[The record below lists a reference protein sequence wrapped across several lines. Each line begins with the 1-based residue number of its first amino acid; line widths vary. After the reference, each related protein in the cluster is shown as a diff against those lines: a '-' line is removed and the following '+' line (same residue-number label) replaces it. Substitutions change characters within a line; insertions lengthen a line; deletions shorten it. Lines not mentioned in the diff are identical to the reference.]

1 MVREAVQAKGRK
13 EVVSR
18 ERRSAHRRLPGYSAL
33 LDVHSAQAHYMLF
46 PLGEVT
52 PQASRCF
59 PGRAFDKMLHHEES
73 A

>member
-46 PLGEVT
+46 PLG
-52 PQASRCF
+52 R
-59 PGRAFDKMLHHEES
+59 
-73 A
+73 